1 MAGYINKKTN
11 DPMDVLT
18 SATQAERDSM
28 WGPIPGEIV
37 SYDSVSGTATVQP
50 LYRPIHNGVAVA
62 MPVLYEVPIDLP
74 RTANSGLTFPI
85 PSGTKVMLTPQMR
98 AIDEYEDGGF
108 GDPYDARSFHLSNMR
123 ASISGGDSLSAPL
136 PNVDPENTHLRFS
149 PDGDFGIKGSPDGK
163 VAIEGKEG
171 SYTDLL
177 ATALELIANDGLMI
191 AYGSSAGTGHAL
203 ENKAA
208 LIDIAA
214 KIRAMTL

>member
-50 LYRPIHNGVAVA
+50 LYRPIHNGVAVT

-74 RTANSGLTFPI
+74 RTANAGLTFPI
-85 PSGTKVMLTPQMR
+85 PNGTKVMLTPQMR
-98 AIDEYEDGGF
+98 AIDEYEEGGF

-123 ASISGGDSLSAPL
+123 ASIAGGDSLSAPL

-171 SYTDLL
+171 NLYDLL
-177 ATALELIANDGLMI
+177 VQVVEILGSETTTVSS
-191 AYGSSAGTGHAL
+191 GSSAGAWPLTHQAQF
-203 ENKAA
+203 AA
-208 LIDIAA
+208 LAA
-214 KIRAMTL
+214 KLRGSAL

>member
-1 MAGYINKKTN
+1 
-11 DPMDVLT
+11 MDVLT

-28 WGPIPGEIV
+28 WGPIPGEVI

-74 RTANSGLTFPI
+74 RTANAGLTFPI

-98 AIDEYEDGGF
+98 AIDEYEEGGF

-123 ASISGGDSLSAPL
+123 ASIAGGDSLSAPL

-171 SYTDLL
+171 NLYSLL
-177 ATALELIANDGLMI
+177 VEVVEILGSETTTVSA
-191 AYGSSAGTGHAL
+191 GSSAGVWPLTHQAQF
-203 ENKAA
+203 AA
-208 LIDIAA
+208 LAA
-214 KIRAMTL
+214 KLRGSAL

>member
-28 WGPIPGEIV
+28 WGPIPGEVV

-50 LYRPIHNGVAVA
+50 LYRPIHNGVAVD

-74 RTANSGLTFPI
+74 RTANAGLTFPI

-98 AIDEYEDGGF
+98 AIDEYEEGGF

-123 ASISGGDSLSAPL
+123 ASIAGGDSLSAPL

-149 PDGDFGIKGSPDGK
+149 PDGDFGIKGSTDGK

-171 SYTDLL
+171 NLYSLL
-177 ATALELIANDGLMI
+177 VEVVEILGSETTTVST
-191 AYGSSAGTGHAL
+191 GSSAGVWPLTHQAQF
-203 ENKAA
+203 AA
-208 LIDIAA
+208 LAA
-214 KIRAMTL
+214 KLRGSAL

>member
-50 LYRPIHNGVAVA
+50 LYRPIHNGVAVT

-74 RTANSGLTFPI
+74 RTASAGLTFPI

-98 AIDEYEDGGF
+98 AIDEYEEGGF

-123 ASISGGDSLSAPL
+123 ASIAGGDSLSAPL

-171 SYTDLL
+171 NLYSLL
-177 ATALELIANDGLMI
+177 VQVVEILGSETTTVSS
-191 AYGSSAGTGHAL
+191 GSSAGVWPLTHQAQF
-203 ENKAA
+203 AA
-208 LIDIAA
+208 LAA
-214 KIRAMTL
+214 KLRGSAL

>member
-50 LYRPIHNGVAVA
+50 LYRPIHNGVAVT

-74 RTANSGLTFPI
+74 RTASAGLTFPI
-85 PSGTKVMLTPQMR
+85 PNGTKVMLTPQMR
-98 AIDEYEDGGF
+98 AIDEYEEGGF

-123 ASISGGDSLSAPL
+123 ASIAGGDSLSAPL

-171 SYTDLL
+171 NLYSLL
-177 ATALELIANDGLMI
+177 VEVVEILGSETTTVSS
-191 AYGSSAGTGHAL
+191 GSSAGVWPLTHQAQF
-203 ENKAA
+203 AA
-208 LIDIAA
+208 LAA
-214 KIRAMTL
+214 KLRGSAL

>member
-50 LYRPIHNGVAVA
+50 LYRPIHNGVAVT
-62 MPVLYEVPIDLP
+62 MQVLYEVPIDLP
-74 RTANSGLTFPI
+74 RTANAGLTFPI

-98 AIDEYEDGGF
+98 AIDEYEEGGF

-123 ASISGGDSLSAPL
+123 ASIAGGDSLSAPL

-171 SYTDLL
+171 NLYELL
-177 ATALELIANDGLMI
+177 VQVVEILGSETTTVSS
-191 AYGSSAGTGHAL
+191 GSSAGVWPLTHQAQF
-203 ENKAA
+203 AA
-208 LIDIAA
+208 LAA
-214 KIRAMTL
+214 KLRGSAL

>member
-28 WGPIPGEIV
+28 WGPIPGEVV

-50 LYRPIHNGVAVA
+50 LYRPIHNGVAVT

-74 RTANSGLTFPI
+74 RTANAGLTFPI
-85 PSGTKVMLTPQMR
+85 PNGTKVMLTPQMR
-98 AIDEYEDGGF
+98 AIDEYEEGGF

-123 ASISGGDSLSAPL
+123 ASIAGGDSLSAPL

-171 SYTDLL
+171 NIYDLL
-177 ATALELIANDGLMI
+177 VQVVEILGSETTTVSA
-191 AYGSSAGTGHAL
+191 GSSAGVWPLTHQAQF
-203 ENKAA
+203 AA
-208 LIDIAA
+208 LAA
-214 KIRAMTL
+214 KLRGSAL

>member
-28 WGPIPGEIV
+28 WGPIPGEVI

-74 RTANSGLTFPI
+74 RTANAGLTFPI

-98 AIDEYEDGGF
+98 AIDEYEEGGF

-123 ASISGGDSLSAPL
+123 ASIAGGDSLSAPL

-149 PDGDFGIKGSPDGK
+149 PDGGFGIKGSPDGK

-171 SYTDLL
+171 NLYELL
-177 ATALELIANDGLMI
+177 VQVVEILGSETTTVSA
-191 AYGSSAGTGHAL
+191 GSSAGVWPLTHQAQF
-203 ENKAA
+203 AA
-208 LIDIAA
+208 LAA
-214 KIRAMTL
+214 KLRGSAL

>member
-50 LYRPIHNGVAVA
+50 LYRPIHNGVAVT

-74 RTANSGLTFPI
+74 RTANAGLTFPI
-85 PSGTKVMLTPQMR
+85 PNGTKVMLTPQMR
-98 AIDEYEDGGF
+98 AIDEYEEGGF

-123 ASISGGDSLSAPL
+123 ASIAGGDSLSAPL

-171 SYTDLL
+171 NLYDLL
-177 ATALELIANDGLMI
+177 VQVVEILGSETTTVSS
-191 AYGSSAGTGHAL
+191 GSSAGVWPLTHQAQF
-203 ENKAA
+203 AA
-208 LIDIAA
+208 LAA
-214 KIRAMTL
+214 KLRGSAL

>member
-28 WGPIPGEIV
+28 WGPIPGEVV

-50 LYRPIHNGVAVA
+50 LYRPIHNGVAVD

-74 RTANSGLTFPI
+74 RTANAGLTFPI
-85 PSGTKVMLTPQMR
+85 PSGTKVMLAPQMR
-98 AIDEYEDGGF
+98 AIDEYEEGGS

-123 ASISGGDSLSAPL
+123 ASIAGGDSLSAPL

-163 VAIEGKEG
+163 VAIDGKEG
-171 SYTDLL
+171 NIYDLL
-177 ATALELIANDGLMI
+177 VQVVEILGSETTTVSS
-191 AYGSSAGTGHAL
+191 GSSAGVWPLTHQAQF
-203 ENKAA
+203 AA
-208 LIDIAA
+208 LAA
-214 KIRAMTL
+214 KLRGSAL

>member
-50 LYRPIHNGVAVA
+50 LYRPIHNGVAVT

-74 RTANSGLTFPI
+74 RTANAGLTFPI
-85 PSGTKVMLTPQMR
+85 PNGTKVMLTPQMR
-98 AIDEYEDGGF
+98 AIDEYEEGGF

-123 ASISGGDSLSAPL
+123 ASIAGGDSLSAPL

-171 SYTDLL
+171 NLYSLL
-177 ATALELIANDGLMI
+177 VQVVEILGSETTTVSS
-191 AYGSSAGTGHAL
+191 GSSAGVWPLTHQAQF
-203 ENKAA
+203 AA
-208 LIDIAA
+208 LAA
-214 KIRAMTL
+214 KLRGSAL

>member
-37 SYDSVSGTATVQP
+37 SYDSVSGTATVQT
-50 LYRPIHNGVAVA
+50 LYRPIHNGVAVT

-74 RTANSGLTFPI
+74 RTANAGLTFPI
-85 PSGTKVMLTPQMR
+85 PNGTKVMLTPQMR
-98 AIDEYEDGGF
+98 AIDEYEEGGF

-123 ASISGGDSLSAPL
+123 ASIAGGDSLSAPL

-171 SYTDLL
+171 NLYSLL
-177 ATALELIANDGLMI
+177 VQVVEILGSETTTVSS
-191 AYGSSAGTGHAL
+191 GSSAGVWPLTHQAQF
-203 ENKAA
+203 AA
-208 LIDIAA
+208 LAA
-214 KIRAMTL
+214 KLRGSAL

>member
-28 WGPIPGEIV
+28 WGPIPGEVV

-50 LYRPIHNGVAVA
+50 LYRSIHNGVAVD

-74 RTANSGLTFPI
+74 RTANAGLTFPI

-98 AIDEYEDGGF
+98 AIDEYEEGGF

-123 ASISGGDSLSAPL
+123 ASIAGGDSLSAPL

-163 VAIEGKEG
+163 VAIDGKEG
-171 SYTDLL
+171 NIYDLL
-177 ATALELIANDGLMI
+177 VQVVEILGSETTTVSS
-191 AYGSSAGTGHAL
+191 GSSAGVWPLTHQAQF
-203 ENKAA
+203 AA
-208 LIDIAA
+208 LAA
-214 KIRAMTL
+214 KLRGSAL

>member
-37 SYDSVSGTATVQP
+37 SYDPVSGTATVQP
-50 LYRPIHNGVAVA
+50 LYRPIHNGVAVT

-74 RTANSGLTFPI
+74 RTASAGLTFPI

-98 AIDEYEDGGF
+98 AIDEYEEGGF

-123 ASISGGDSLSAPL
+123 ASIAGGDSLSAPL

-171 SYTDLL
+171 NLYSLL
-177 ATALELIANDGLMI
+177 VEVVEILGSETTTVSS
-191 AYGSSAGTGHAL
+191 GSSAGVWPLTHQAQF
-203 ENKAA
+203 AA
-208 LIDIAA
+208 LAA
-214 KIRAMTL
+214 KLRGSAL

>member
-50 LYRPIHNGVAVA
+50 LYRPIHNGVAVT

-74 RTANSGLTFPI
+74 RTASAGLTFPI

-98 AIDEYEDGGF
+98 AIDEYEEGGF

-123 ASISGGDSLSAPL
+123 ASIAGGDSLSAPL

-171 SYTDLL
+171 NLYELL
-177 ATALELIANDGLMI
+177 VQVVEILGSETTTVSS
-191 AYGSSAGTGHAL
+191 GSSAGVWPLTHQAQF
-203 ENKAA
+203 AA
-208 LIDIAA
+208 LAA
-214 KIRAMTL
+214 KLRGSAL